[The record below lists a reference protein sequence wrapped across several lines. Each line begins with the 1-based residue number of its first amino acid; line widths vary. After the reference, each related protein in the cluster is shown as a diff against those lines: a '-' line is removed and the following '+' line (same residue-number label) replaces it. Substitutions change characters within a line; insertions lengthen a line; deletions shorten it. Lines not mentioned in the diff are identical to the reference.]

1 MRAGANVGHRAT
13 VGSREFRGMAGLSA
27 SWDQWSLSGIGPH
40 LRGSMTTPLLQARS
54 ITKRFGALQ
63 ALADVDI
70 DIHPG
75 EVLAILGD
83 NGAGKSTFIKILSG
97 AYEPSAGTLLL
108 DGAPVNF
115 GSPQDAADV
124 GIATIFQELAL
135 SENLS
140 IAENV
145 FLGRELVRHV
155 LGVPFLKR
163 RAMRQKV
170 AELLRTLEAHISD
183 PDAAVGTLSGGQRQA
198 VAISRALNL
207 NARLVIMD
215 EPTAALAVA
224 ETRKVLQLIRRLAE
238 GGRAVILISHN
249 MHDVF
254 EVADRIVV
262 LRRGRKIAERR
273 RSETDPEEVVSFI
286 TGAHPDVRALETQ
299 A

>member
-1 MRAGANVGHRAT
+1 
-13 VGSREFRGMAGLSA
+13 
-27 SWDQWSLSGIGPH
+27 
-40 LRGSMTTPLLQARS
+40 MTTPLLQARS
-54 ITKRFGALQ
+54 ISKRFGALQ
-63 ALADVDI
+63 ALADVDVEI
-70 DIHPG
+70 NAG

-108 DGAPVNF
+108 DGAPVSF
-115 GSPQDAADV
+115 ASPQDAADV

-145 FLGRELVRHV
+145 FLGRELVRRV

-163 RAMRQKV
+163 QAMKQKV
-170 AELLRTLEAHISD
+170 AELLNTLEAHISD
-183 PDAAVGTLSGGQRQA
+183 PEATVGSLSGGQRQA

-238 GGRAVILISHN
+238 GGRAVVLISHN

-254 EVADRIVV
+254 EVADRIAVF
-262 LRRGRKIAERR
+262 RRGRKIVERR
-273 RSETDPEEVVSFI
+273 RSEIDPEEVVSFI
-286 TGAHPDVRALETQ
+286 TGAHPDVRALEMQ

>member
-1 MRAGANVGHRAT
+1 
-13 VGSREFRGMAGLSA
+13 
-27 SWDQWSLSGIGPH
+27 
-40 LRGSMTTPLLQARS
+40 MTTPLLQARS

-63 ALADVDI
+63 ALADVNV
-70 DIHPG
+70 DIHAG

-108 DGAPVNF
+108 DGAPVSF
-115 GSPQDAADV
+115 VSPQDAADV

-145 FLGRELVRHV
+145 FLGRELVRRV

-163 RAMRQKV
+163 QAMKQKV
-170 AELLRTLEAHISD
+170 AELLNTLEAHISD
-183 PDAAVGTLSGGQRQA
+183 PEAAVGSLSGGQRQA

-262 LRRGRKIAERR
+262 FRRGRKIAERR

-286 TGAHPDVRALETQ
+286 TGAHPDVRALEMQ

>member
-1 MRAGANVGHRAT
+1 
-13 VGSREFRGMAGLSA
+13 
-27 SWDQWSLSGIGPH
+27 
-40 LRGSMTTPLLQARS
+40 MTTPLLQARS
-54 ITKRFGALQ
+54 ISKRFGALQ
-63 ALADVDI
+63 ALADVDV
-70 DIHPG
+70 DINAG

-108 DGAPVNF
+108 DGAPVIF
-115 GSPQDAADV
+115 ASPQDAADV

-145 FLGRELVRHV
+145 FLGRELVRRV

-163 RAMRQKV
+163 QAMKQKV
-170 AELLRTLEAHISD
+170 AELLNTLEAHISD
-183 PDAAVGTLSGGQRQA
+183 SEAAVGSLSGGQRQA

-207 NARLVIMD
+207 NARLVVMD

-262 LRRGRKIAERR
+262 FRRGRKIAERR

-286 TGAHPDVRALETQ
+286 TGAHPDVRALEMQ

>member
-1 MRAGANVGHRAT
+1 M
-13 VGSREFRGMAGLSA
+13 S
-27 SWDQWSLSGIGPH
+27 P
-40 LRGSMTTPLLQARS
+40 PLLQARS

-63 ALADVDI
+63 ALADVDV
-70 DIHPG
+70 DIHAG

-97 AYEPSAGTLLL
+97 AYEPSAGTVLL
-108 DGAPVNF
+108 DGTPVSF
-115 GSPQDAADV
+115 ASPQDAADV

-145 FLGRELVRHV
+145 FLGRELVRRV
-155 LGVPFLKR
+155 LGVPFLR
-163 RAMRQKV
+163 RQAMKQKV
-170 AELLRTLEAHISD
+170 AELLHTLDAHISD
-183 PDAAVGTLSGGQRQA
+183 PDAAVGSLSGGQRQA

-238 GGRAVILISHN
+238 GERAVILISHN

-262 LRRGRKIAERR
+262 FRRGRKIAERR

-286 TGAHPDVRALETQ
+286 TGAHPDVRALEMQ

>member
-1 MRAGANVGHRAT
+1 M
-13 VGSREFRGMAGLSA
+13 SISF
-27 SWDQWSLSGIGPH
+27 
-40 LRGSMTTPLLQARS
+40 LRARS

-63 ALADVDI
+63 VLTEI
-70 DIHPG
+70 DLEIRVG

-83 NGAGKSTFIKILSG
+83 NGAGKSTFIKVLSG
-97 AYEPSAGTLLL
+97 AHEASSGTLVLE
-108 DGAPVNF
+108 GAPITF
-115 GSPQDAADV
+115 ASPQDAANA

-145 FLGRELVRHV
+145 FLGRELVRRIF
-155 LGVPFLKR
+155 GVPFLRKQDMKR
-163 RAMRQKV
+163 RV
-170 AELLRTLEAHISD
+170 ANLLRELDAHISD
-183 PDAAVGTLSGGQRQA
+183 PEAPVGSLSGGQRQA
-198 VAISRALNL
+198 VAIARALNL

-262 LRRGRKIAERR
+262 FRRGRKIAERL
-273 RSETDPEEVVSFI
+273 RSQTDPDEVVSFI
-286 TGAHPDVRALETQ
+286 TGAHPDVRAFETQ
-299 A
+299 T

>member
-1 MRAGANVGHRAT
+1 M
-13 VGSREFRGMAGLSA
+13 
-27 SWDQWSLSGIGPH
+27 
-40 LRGSMTTPLLQARS
+40 
-54 ITKRFGALQ
+54 
-63 ALADVDI
+63 
-70 DIHPG
+70 DIHAG

-83 NGAGKSTFIKILSG
+83 NGAGKSTLIKILSG

-108 DGAPVNF
+108 DGARVSF
-115 GSPQDAADV
+115 ASPQDAADV

-145 FLGRELVRHV
+145 FLGRELVRRV
-155 LGVPFLKR
+155 LGVPFLR
-163 RAMRQKV
+163 RQAMKQKV
-170 AELLRTLEAHISD
+170 AELLHTLDAHISD
-183 PDAAVGTLSGGQRQA
+183 PEAAVGSLSGGQRQA

-238 GGRAVILISHN
+238 GERAVILISHN

-262 LRRGRKIAERR
+262 FRRGRKIAERR

-286 TGAHPDVRALETQ
+286 TGAHPDVRALEMQ

>member
-1 MRAGANVGHRAT
+1 
-13 VGSREFRGMAGLSA
+13 
-27 SWDQWSLSGIGPH
+27 
-40 LRGSMTTPLLQARS
+40 MTTPLLQAQS

-70 DIHPG
+70 DIQAG

-108 DGAPVNF
+108 DGAPVTF
-115 GSPQDAADV
+115 ASPQEAADA

-145 FLGRELVRHV
+145 FLGRELVRRV

-163 RAMRQKV
+163 QAMKQKV
-170 AELLRTLEAHISD
+170 AELLHTLEAHISD
-183 PDAAVGTLSGGQRQA
+183 PDAAVGSLSGGQRQA

-262 LRRGRKIAERR
+262 FRRGRKIAERR

>member
-1 MRAGANVGHRAT
+1 M
-13 VGSREFRGMAGLSA
+13 
-27 SWDQWSLSGIGPH
+27 PP
-40 LRGSMTTPLLQARS
+40 PLLQARS
-54 ITKRFGALQ
+54 ITKRFGALL
-63 ALADVDI
+63 ALADVDV
-70 DIHPG
+70 DIHAG

-108 DGAPVNF
+108 DGAPVTF
-115 GSPQDAADV
+115 ASPQGAADI

-145 FLGRELVRHV
+145 FLGRELVRRV

-163 RAMRQKV
+163 QAMKMKV
-170 AELLRTLEAHISD
+170 AELLHSLDAHISD
-183 PDAAVGTLSGGQRQA
+183 PDAAVGSLSGGQRQA

-224 ETRKVLQLIRRLAE
+224 ETHKVLQLIRRLAE

-262 LRRGRKIAERR
+262 FRRGRKIAERR
-273 RSETDPEEVVSFI
+273 RSKTNPEEVVSFI

>member
-1 MRAGANVGHRAT
+1 
-13 VGSREFRGMAGLSA
+13 MA
-27 SWDQWSLSGIGPH
+27 
-40 LRGSMTTPLLQARS
+40 TPLLQARS

-63 ALADVDI
+63 ALDAVDVDI
-70 DIHPG
+70 HAG

-97 AYEPSAGTLLL
+97 AYEPSAGALLL
-108 DGAPVNF
+108 DAAPVSF
-115 GSPQDAADV
+115 ASPQDAADV

-145 FLGRELVRHV
+145 FLGRELVRRV

-163 RAMRQKV
+163 QAMKQKV
-170 AELLRTLEAHISD
+170 AELLHTLDAHISD
-183 PDAAVGTLSGGQRQA
+183 PEAAVGSLSGGQRQA

-262 LRRGRKIAERR
+262 FRRGRKIAERR

>member
-1 MRAGANVGHRAT
+1 
-13 VGSREFRGMAGLSA
+13 
-27 SWDQWSLSGIGPH
+27 
-40 LRGSMTTPLLQARS
+40 MTTPLLQARS
-54 ITKRFGALQ
+54 ISKRFGALQ
-63 ALADVDI
+63 ALADVDV
-70 DIHPG
+70 DIHAG

-108 DGAPVNF
+108 DGAPVSF
-115 GSPQDAADV
+115 ASPQDAADA

-145 FLGRELVRHV
+145 FLGRELVRRV

-163 RAMRQKV
+163 QAMKQKV
-170 AELLRTLEAHISD
+170 AELLNTLEAHISD
-183 PDAAVGTLSGGQRQA
+183 PEAAVGSLSGGQRQA

-207 NARLVIMD
+207 NARLVVMD
-215 EPTAALAVA
+215 EPTAALAIA

-262 LRRGRKIAERR
+262 FRRGRKIAERR
-273 RSETDPEEVVSFI
+273 RSEADPEEVVSFI
-286 TGAHPDVRALETQ
+286 TGAHPDVRTLEMQT
-299 A
+299 